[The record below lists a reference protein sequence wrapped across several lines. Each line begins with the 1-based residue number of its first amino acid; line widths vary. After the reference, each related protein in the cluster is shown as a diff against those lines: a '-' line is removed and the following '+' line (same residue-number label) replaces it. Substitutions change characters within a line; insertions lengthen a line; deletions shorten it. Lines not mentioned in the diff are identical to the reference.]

1 MYKNYTEENSMLLRH
16 ASKIW
21 LIMRLTTVI
30 LIATFLQVS
39 ASGFAQK
46 ITLSKSN
53 APLKT
58 IFKELRN
65 QSGYVFLCT
74 ENQLKIAKPVNINV
88 TAEDLE
94 EVLKQ
99 VFKNQPLTYNI
110 NEKTVTIK
118 EKERSVIDKVIDYFT
133 TIDVSGKIVDENGE
147 PIAGATI
154 KAKGS
159 SITTISDGNGFFS
172 LKNISD
178 DAVLQI
184 SYIGY
189 QIKEVKA
196 SKDLGSIQMELA
208 IGKLEEVTVNAGY
221 YSVKEKELTG
231 SISRITSKEI
241 ENQPVTNVLAT
252 MQGRMPG
259 VNIVQNTGM
268 PGSGFEIEI
277 RGQNSLRFN
286 GSIPLY
292 IIDGVPYSAQSIGS
306 NVTSGNMPA
315 ENSPLNSINPG
326 DIASIEVLKDADA
339 TAIYGSRGANGVVL
353 ITTKKGAGGKTAFS
367 TTYSSGIGQVTRF
380 MDVLQTPEYLTVRR
394 EAFANDGVT
403 AYPSYAYDINGT
415 WDQNRNTNWQ
425 KELIGGTASYNN
437 LQSSLSGGSANTQFL
452 LSGNYS
458 RETTVFPGDFNY
470 LKGGGHLSVNHAS
483 DNKRFKA
490 SFATGF
496 TAQRNSLPAIDITSV
511 TTTLVPNAPALY
523 DASGK
528 LNWEN
533 NTFNNPVAVLENKI
547 KGETYDFIAN
557 TLASYDLGYGFTA
570 KGSFGYTNLNQ
581 QQFNLVP
588 NTIRNPAFGSGSDRS
603 IVFTNKLNRSS
614 WIIEPQLSWMGNL
627 GDARIDALLGTTF
640 QQQNGDKVVNQ
651 AMGFANNSL
660 MANPASAT
668 TYRILSSEES
678 LYKYQAVFARVNF
691 NWDGK
696 YLLNLTGRR
705 DGSSRFGPGKKF
717 ANFGAIGA
725 GWLFSEERLVKDA
738 LSFLS
743 FGKLRA
749 SYGISGNDQI
759 GDYQYLDTYGTSG
772 MTYQGLSGLQPSR
785 LFNADFGWETNKKT
799 ELALEMGFLK
809 GRISTTF
816 AWFQNR
822 SSNQLVGI
830 PLPRTTGFS
839 SIYANLDAVVQN
851 SGLELSINTVNIKNN
866 RFSWTSSF
874 NLTKS
879 ENKLVSFPGLESST
893 YNNQYV
899 IGQSTNIMKAFHYTG
914 LNPLTGIYQFE
925 DFDGD
930 GAIYYGDDQ
939 RIFKNLNP
947 EFYGGLQNQF
957 HYGNLNLDFFLQ
969 FVKQEN
975 YNVFSGMAGT
985 MTNQP
990 IGVLARWQAPGNLG
1004 PYQRYSDS
1012 DEDVELASY
1021 LFSSSD
1027 AAVSDA
1033 SYIRL
1038 KNIALSYQLPKNWT
1052 KKFTCRIS
1060 LQGQNVLTIS
1070 KYKGIDPEFKN
1081 PGYLPPLKVYSSSI
1095 QLTF

>member
-1 MYKNYTEENSMLLRH
+1 
-16 ASKIW
+16 
-21 LIMRLTTVI
+21 MRLTTVI

-39 ASGFAQK
+39 ATGFAQK

-58 IFKELRN
+58 IFRELRN

-74 ENQLKIAKPVNINV
+74 ENQLKISKPVNINV
-88 TAEDLE
+88 NGADFQD
-94 EVLKQ
+94 VLTQ
-99 VFKNQPLTYNI
+99 IFENQPLTYNI
-110 NEKTVTIK
+110 NEKTITIK
-118 EKERSVIDKVIDYFT
+118 EKERSVIDKVIDYFSN
-133 TIDVSGKIVDENGE
+133 IDVSGKVVDENGQ

-154 KAKGS
+154 KVKG
-159 SITTISDGNGFFS
+159 TTLTTVSDGDGIFT
-172 LKNISD
+172 LKNIAD
-178 DAVLQI
+178 DALLEI
-184 SYIGY
+184 SYLGY

-196 SKDLGSIQMELA
+196 SKDLGNLMMDIA
-208 IGKLEEVTVNAGY
+208 VGKLEEVTVNAGY
-221 YSVKEKELTG
+221 YSVKERELTG
-231 SISRITSKEI
+231 SISRITAKDI
-241 ENQPVTNVLAT
+241 ENQPVTSVLAT

-259 VNIVQNTGM
+259 VNITQHTGM
-268 PGSGFEIEI
+268 PGSGFNIEI

-286 GSIPLY
+286 GSLPLY

-306 NVTSGNMPA
+306 NMTSGNMPA
-315 ENSPLNSINPG
+315 QNSPLNSINPG

-353 ITTKKGAGGKTAFS
+353 ITTKKGMGGKTTFS
-367 TTYSSGIGQVTRF
+367 TTYSSGIAQVTRF
-380 MDVLQTPEYLTVRR
+380 MDVLQTPEYLAMRR
-394 EAFANDGVT
+394 EAFANDVVT
-403 AYPSYAYDINGT
+403 VYPSYAYDVNGT

-425 KELIGGTASYNN
+425 KELIGSTASYNN
-437 LQSSLSGGSANTQFL
+437 LQSSLSGGSEKTNFL
-452 LSGNYS
+452 FSGNYS
-458 RETTVFPGDFNY
+458 KETTVFPGDFDY
-470 LKGGGHLSVNHAS
+470 LKGGGHLSVNHVS
-483 DNKRFKA
+483 DNKRFKLN
-490 SFATGF
+490 FATGF
-496 TAQRNSLPAIDITSV
+496 TSQLNSLPAIDLTSV
-511 TTTLVPNAPALY
+511 ALTLIPNAPALY
-523 DASGK
+523 DSSGK

-533 NTFNNPVAVLENKI
+533 NTFDNPVAVLENTI
-547 KGETYDFIAN
+547 KGQTYDFIAN
-557 TLASYDLGYGFTA
+557 TLASYGLGYGFTA

-581 QQFNLVP
+581 QQKNFVP
-588 NTIRNPAFGSGSDRS
+588 NTIRNPAFGSGSERS

-614 WIIEPQLSWMGNL
+614 WIIEPQLTWMGNV
-627 GDARIDALLGTTF
+627 GKAKIDALLGTTF
-640 QQQNGDKVVNQ
+640 QQQNGNQVVNQ

-725 GWLFSEERLVKDA
+725 GWLFSEENGVKEE

-772 MTYQGLSGLQPSR
+772 MTYQGVSGLQPSR
-785 LFNADFGWETNKKT
+785 LFNPDFGWETNKKA
-799 ELALEMGFLK
+799 EVALEVGFLK
-809 GRISTTF
+809 DRISTTV
-816 AWFQNR
+816 AWFENS

-839 SIYANLDAVVQN
+839 SIQANLDAVVQN
-851 SGLELSINTVNIKNN
+851 NGLELSVNTVNIKNN
-866 RFSWTSSF
+866 KFSWTTGF

-879 ENKLVSFPGLESST
+879 KNKLVSFPGLESST
-893 YNNQYV
+893 YKNQYV
-899 IGQSTNIMKAFHYTG
+899 IGQPTNIMMAFHYTG

-925 DFDGD
+925 DFNGD
-930 GAIYYGDDQ
+930 GAINYGDDQ
-939 RIFKNLNP
+939 KVFKNLNP
-947 EFYGGLQNQF
+947 KFYGGLQNQF
-957 HYGNLNLDFFLQ
+957 HYGNLNLDFLFQ

-975 YNVFSGMAGT
+975 FNEKAFGGMAGS
-985 MTNQP
+985 MTNQSN
-990 IGVLARWQAPGNLG
+990 GVLARWQSPGDLG

-1012 DEDVELASY
+1012 DGDVEFATY
-1021 LFSSSD
+1021 LFNSSD

-1038 KNIALSYQLPKNWT
+1038 KNISLSYQLPKNWT
-1052 KKFTCRIS
+1052 RKFTCRIS

-1070 KYKGIDPEFKN
+1070 KYKGVDPEFKYS
-1081 PGYLPPLKVYSSSI
+1081 GYLPSLKVYSSSI

>member
-1 MYKNYTEENSMLLRH
+1 M
-16 ASKIW
+16 
-21 LIMRLTTVI
+21 
-30 LIATFLQVS
+30 QVS
-39 ASGFAQK
+39 AASFGQR
-46 ITLSKSN
+46 ITIDMKN
-53 APLKT
+53 VPLNLAL
-58 IFKELRN
+58 KEIRK
-65 QSGYVFLCT
+65 QSGYDVYYDSKMIRT
-74 ENQLKIAKPVNINV
+74 DQQVSIRITNATV
-88 TAEDLE
+88 E
-94 EVLKQ
+94 EAVGAVLRGLD
-99 VFKNQPLTYNI
+99 FRF
-110 NEKTVTIK
+110 E
-118 EKERSVIDKVIDYFT
+118 IDEKVISILKKDESLLDYLMARFQQ
-133 TIDVSGKIVDENGE
+133 IDIKGKVLDENDLAL
-147 PIAGATI
+147 AGATV
-154 KAKGS
+154 KVKGQNRS
-159 SITTISDGNGFFS
+159 TKTNAQGEFLLQGISEN
-172 LKNISD
+172 
-178 DAVLQI
+178 AVLEI
-184 SYIGY
+184 SFIGY
-189 QIKEVKA
+189 VTQELKA
-196 SKDLGSIQMELA
+196 TANLGSVKMTLDNS
-208 IGKLEEVTVNAGY
+208 KLEEVKINAGY
-221 YSVKEKELTG
+221 YTIKERELTG
-231 SISRITSKEI
+231 SISRITAKEI
-241 ENQPVTNVLAT
+241 ENQPVTNILAT
-252 MQGRMPG
+252 MQGRMAG
-259 VNIVQNTGM
+259 VNIIQNTGM

-306 NVTSGNMPA
+306 NTTSGNMPA

-353 ITTKKGAGGKTAFS
+353 ITTRKGAGGQTAFS

-380 MDVLQTPEYLTVRR
+380 MDVLQTSEYLAMRR
-394 EAFANDGVT
+394 EAFVNDGVT
-403 AYPSYAYDINGT
+403 VYPSYAYDVNGT

-458 RETTVFPGDFNY
+458 RETTVFPGDFDY
-470 LKGGGHLSVNHAS
+470 LKGGGHLSINHAS
-483 DNKRFKA
+483 DNKRFRLN
-490 SFATGF
+490 FATGF
-496 TAQRNSLPAIDITSV
+496 TAQRNNLPAIDLTSV
-511 TTTLVPNAPALY
+511 ATTLVPNAPALY

-533 NTFNNPVAVLENKI
+533 NTFTNPVAVLENKI

-570 KGSFGYTNLNQ
+570 KASLGYTNLDQ
-581 QQFNLVP
+581 QQLNLVP

-603 IVFTNKLNRSS
+603 IVFTNKIDRSS

-627 GDARIDALLGTTF
+627 GKTKIDALLGTTF
-640 QQQNGDKVVNQ
+640 QQQNGNKVVNQ

-668 TYRILSSEES
+668 TYRILASEES

-691 NWDGK
+691 NWEGR

-725 GWLFSEERLVKDA
+725 GWLFSEELRVKEA
-738 LSFLS
+738 LSFVS
-743 FGKLRA
+743 FGKLRV

-772 MTYQGLSGLQPSR
+772 MTYQGVSGLQPSR
-785 LFNADFGWETNKKT
+785 LFNPDFGWETNKKA
-799 ELALEMGFLK
+799 EVALEAGFLK
-809 GRISTTF
+809 DRISTTV

-822 SSNQLVGI
+822 SSNQLVGV
-830 PLPRTTGFS
+830 PLPRTTGFP
-839 SIYANLDAVVQN
+839 SIQANLDAVVQN
-851 SGLELSINTVNIKNN
+851 SGLELSVNTVNIRNN

-893 YNNQYV
+893 YNAQYV
-899 IGQSTNIMKAFHYTG
+899 VGQPTNIMKTFHFTG

-925 DFDGD
+925 DYNGD
-930 GAIYYGDDQ
+930 GAINYGDDQ
-939 RIFKNLNP
+939 RVYKNLNP
-947 EFYGGLQNQF
+947 RFFGGLQNHL
-957 HYGNLNLDFFLQ
+957 HYGNLDLDFLFQ

-975 YNVFSGMAGT
+975 YNLFSGMAGT

-990 IGVLARWQAPGNLG
+990 SGVLARWQASGNLG
-1004 PYQRYSDS
+1004 PNQRFSDS
-1012 DEDVELASY
+1012 NGDVELASY

-1027 AAVSDA
+1027 ASISDA

-1070 KYKGIDPEFKN
+1070 KYKGVDPEFKVS
-1081 PGYLPPLKVYSSSI
+1081 GYLPPLKVYSSSI